1 MVWHAG
7 RDLDAVEAG
16 TAELRQR
23 LLGGVEQLIRGGGRR
38 VVAGPAPV
46 DQREQPVS
54 SQEPMHLRERVLAA
68 HLVQQVHDE
77 DPLRESVR
85 GALVLPW
92 SRGARPQ

>member
-38 VVAGPAPV
+38 VV
-46 DQREQPVS
+46 
-54 SQEPMHLRERVLAA
+54 EPMRLRERVLAA
-68 HLVQQVHDE
+68 HLVHQVHGE
-77 DPLRESVR
+77 SPLRESVR

>member
-1 MVWHAG
+1 
-7 RDLDAVEAG
+7 
-16 TAELRQR
+16 
-23 LLGGVEQLIRGGGRR
+23 
-38 VVAGPAPV
+38 
-46 DQREQPVS
+46 
-54 SQEPMHLRERVLAA
+54 MHLRERVLAA